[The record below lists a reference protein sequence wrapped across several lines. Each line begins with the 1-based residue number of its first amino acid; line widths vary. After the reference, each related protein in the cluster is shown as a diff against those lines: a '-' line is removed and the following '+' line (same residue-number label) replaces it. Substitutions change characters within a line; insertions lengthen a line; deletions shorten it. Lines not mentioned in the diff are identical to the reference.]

1 MKVIDNLITEG
12 LSGKVVQSKY
22 CFRRHYGS
30 TFLTLKSVPTG
41 EESPQQ
47 RQVKSWFTEA
57 QRLANVD
64 MADDAKRLLW
74 EQKLKK
80 TKYKTPKGRA
90 FAHYFQQLKAGVITP
105 PETTEG

>member
-22 CFRRHYGS
+22 CFRRHYGN
-30 TFLTLKSVPTG
+30 TFLTLKPIPTG

-57 QRLANVD
+57 QRLASID
-64 MADDAKRLLW
+64 MADDAKRRLW

-90 FAHYFQQLKAGVITP
+90 FAHYFQQLKAGAITVS
-105 PETTEG
+105 EAAEG